1 MTNCFVEQSGYLFQL
16 DSHFFSPVFLDR
28 PPDGA
33 RLVRLVRLVRL
44 NRKISLLLP
53 TAAWGDAYCTTTTRK
68 PKLSFFTIVSN
79 R

>member
-1 MTNCFVEQSGYLFQL
+1 MTNCFVEQSAYLFQL
-16 DSHFFSPVFLDR
+16 NSIFSPVYLDR

-79 R
+79 P